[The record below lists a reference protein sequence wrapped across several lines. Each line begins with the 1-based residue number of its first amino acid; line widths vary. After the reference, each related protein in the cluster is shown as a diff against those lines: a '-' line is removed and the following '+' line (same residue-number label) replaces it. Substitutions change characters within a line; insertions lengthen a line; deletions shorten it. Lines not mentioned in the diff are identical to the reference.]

1 MECFPTTY
9 NVPGVKKNN
18 KKTESK
24 VLALIPLKTFKM
36 NETNC
41 ISKFRHWDY
50 LCQKMKQKYWYLMFE
65 ITNYKNGPNLAFSE
79 SV

>member
-1 MECFPTTY
+1 ML
-9 NVPGVKKNN
+9 KKNGTQGFGSISF
-18 KKTESK
+18 KKS
-24 VLALIPLKTFKM
+24 FKM

-41 ISKFRHWDY
+41 ISKFEHWDY